1 MSYQANREV
10 KAGLRKEQGR
20 LLAQNEHLIIRDVS
34 ESPIIVNVLLWF
46 FNQSPN
52 LRDEILGDMK
62 QPVASVEPR
71 ELAEA

>member
-20 LLAQNEHLIIRDVS
+20 LLAQNENLTIRDVA
-34 ESPIIVNVLLWF
+34 ESRIIVNVLLWY

-52 LRDEILGDMK
+52 LRDEIVGDLTI
-62 QPVASVEPR
+62 PVAGPKEEDTVEV
-71 ELAEA
+71 